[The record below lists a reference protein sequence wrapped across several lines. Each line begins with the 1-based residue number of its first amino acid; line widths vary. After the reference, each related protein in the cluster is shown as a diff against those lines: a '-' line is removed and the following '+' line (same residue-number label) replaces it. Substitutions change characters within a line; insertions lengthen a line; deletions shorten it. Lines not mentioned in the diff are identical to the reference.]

1 MNVGDVTFR
10 LGGERREE
18 ILQSVY
24 DGSFF
29 RDMTALMLTKDKERR
44 EAEKKAAAEDALM
57 ALTDPRKDQQKSAL
71 DQLRELRIDKLQGDD
86 GREIPAELLL
96 VLRAASTVT
105 KARTAEELTEGQ
117 DEDRERIDG
126 IQDREGKDRQARKIQ
141 NDLLDLAVYGTIR
154 SGGSGGEDRGEPE
167 NEGKEVNV

>member
-44 EAEKKAAAEDALM
+44 EAEKKAAADRRAGRSSS
-57 ALTDPRKDQQKSAL
+57 PRRFRPRRKD
-71 DQLRELRIDKLQGDD
+71 
-86 GREIPAELLL
+86 
-96 VLRAASTVT
+96 
-105 KARTAEELTEGQ
+105 
-117 DEDRERIDG
+117 
-126 IQDREGKDRQARKIQ
+126 
-141 NDLLDLAVYGTIR
+141 
-154 SGGSGGEDRGEPE
+154 
-167 NEGKEVNV
+167 